1 MRPPPLERTPCP
13 DCGVGIIG
21 KHMKRHTGSATC
33 RRMQK
38 CMIYTK
44 DMFPNARLVGRLR
57 NGWDPAAVSEALARL
72 LETPS

>member
-1 MRPPPLERTPCP
+1 
-13 DCGVGIIG
+13 
-21 KHMKRHTGSATC
+21 
-33 RRMQK
+33 
-38 CMIYTK
+38 MIYTK